1 MLRIRRSQ
9 VVKKGYLKMVF
20 SSTFCEIFQDFFFE
34 EHLLPTASVRLG
46 YRFVVCG

>member
-9 VVKKGYLKMVF
+9 VLKKGYSKNGVF
-20 SSTFCEIFQDFFFE
+20 IYILRNFSGFFFE